1 MSSDPLSSDPSFSE
15 SDAKHIMARAA
26 ALDAQ
31 RSERLDAAALRVIAA
46 EAGISPAAV
55 DQAIREQLQP
65 PAPRMRSWP
74 ARHSGVLIILGFVS
88 AAFFLRL
95 FP

>member
-1 MSSDPLSSDPSFSE
+1 MSSDPVSSDPSFGE
-15 SDAKHIMARAA
+15 SDAKRIIARAA
-26 ALDAQ
+26 TLDAQ
-31 RSERLDAAALRVIAA
+31 RSERLDAAALRAIAA

-55 DQAIREQLQP
+55 DQAIHERLQA

-74 ARHSGVLIILGFVS
+74 ARHAGVLIILGLVG
-88 AAFFLRL
+88 AAFLSRL